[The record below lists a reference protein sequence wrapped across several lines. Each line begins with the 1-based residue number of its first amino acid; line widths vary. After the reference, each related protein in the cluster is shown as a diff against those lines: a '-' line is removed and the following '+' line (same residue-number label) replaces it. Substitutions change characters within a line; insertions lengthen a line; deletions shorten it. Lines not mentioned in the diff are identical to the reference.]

1 MADSEQ
7 ILQLGIEEARS
18 GNREEARN
26 LFELLTR
33 QEPNNSTAWLWLA
46 GVADNTDQRRAA
58 LQRVLELDPNNDMAR
73 RGLESLG
80 VASTSAPVVSSP
92 AVDVDTSMDRTVAPV
107 AHVEEVA
114 PPPEPVRPVEITR
127 DRSADE
133 QFADELDSAF
143 DDYDALPRAE
153 TQPRR
158 VIEPTPIG
166 SREDDRPTATGRRS
180 VSRLEIEDDDYEPVR
195 SGPSPILW
203 AALILGLVLVLGWL
217 LMQFL
222 GNRNPVA
229 TRPTNVVATRVVAT
243 VGATS
248 GEATAIPGAVAPG
261 ATAAPGAT
269 TPGEATAIPGAAAP
283 GEATAAPGATAPGEA
298 TAVPGTA
305 APATP
310 GEATAV
316 PGGAGAVPAGPVT
329 PAEQAN
335 PASVDIGTRLEANG
349 WAYSFPN
356 TNYAVY
362 IGNQAAGQTA
372 QGEFLHVLMVV
383 ANNSGTP
390 QNIPADFF
398 VLKDAQGRV
407 HNALPE
413 LSNALVQ
420 RGVNADVGMQDA
432 VPANGSDTS
441 MYLVFDVPKDA
452 TDLTLF
458 ARGNPAQG
466 WKLTPLR

>member
-7 ILQLGIEEARS
+7 ILQLGIEEARN

-58 LQRVLELDPNNDMAR
+58 LQRVLDLDPNNDMAR
-73 RGLESLG
+73 RGLQALG
-80 VASTSAPVVSSP
+80 VASTPSVVSTP
-92 AVDVDTSMDRTVAPV
+92 EAEVLPTFDDVDTSFDRSVVAVPV
-107 AHVEEVA
+107 DEVP
-114 PPPEPVRPVEITR
+114 PPPEPVRSVDIGR

-158 VIEPTPIG
+158 VVEPTAVG
-166 SREDDRPTATGRRS
+166 SRDDDVSRATGRRGVSRINEDDRPTATGRRA
-180 VSRLEIEDDDYEPVR
+180 VSRLEIEDDDDEPVR
-195 SGPSPILW
+195 GGPSPILW

-217 LMQFL
+217 LMQVL

-229 TRPTNVVATRVVAT
+229 TRPTNVVATRV
-243 VGATS
+243 
-248 GEATAIPGAVAPG
+248 
-261 ATAAPGAT
+261 AT
-269 TPGEATAIPGAAAP
+269 T
-283 GEATAAPGATAPGEA
+283 
-298 TAVPGTA
+298 AVSGS
-305 APATP
+305 

-316 PGGAGAVPAGPVT
+316 PGGEATAVPGGEATAVPGGEATAVPAGPVT
-329 PAEQAN
+329 PPEQAN
-335 PASVDIGTRLEANG
+335 PAAVDVGANLEASG
-349 WAYSFPN
+349 WSYSFPN
-356 TNYAVY
+356 NNYAVY

-372 QGEFLHVLMVV
+372 QGEFLHVLIFV
-383 ANNSGTP
+383 ANNTGTP

-432 VPANGSDTS
+432 VPANGGSTS
-441 MYLVFDVPKDA
+441 MYLVFDVPGDA

-458 ARGNPAQG
+458 ARSNPGQG